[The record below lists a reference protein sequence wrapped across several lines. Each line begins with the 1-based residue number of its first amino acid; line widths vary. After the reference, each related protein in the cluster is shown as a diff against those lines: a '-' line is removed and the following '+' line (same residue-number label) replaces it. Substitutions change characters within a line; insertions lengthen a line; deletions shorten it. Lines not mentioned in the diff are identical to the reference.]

1 MIIVLVGSPLAG
13 KTTLLKQLQQNG
25 VKVFSADSHIRKIYQ
40 NGEVGYETIKSVLG
54 ENFVN
59 EKEVD
64 RRALAGWASE
74 EDNLKKLNELI
85 HPLIAEHLEG
95 KDDFVA
101 ELPIIT
107 SSSTKFN
114 YDKLILVKASEEE
127 IRNRFSQTNI
137 SNPKFIN
144 KIIEDWSND
153 IEYDYVVD
161 TTNDIQQDDIS
172 NIINILNEKQ

>member
-13 KTTLLKQLQQNG
+13 KTTLLKQLQENG
-25 VKVFSADSHIRKIYQ
+25 VRVFSADSHIRKIYQ

-74 EDNLKKLNELI
+74 DENLSTLNELI

-101 ELPIIT
+101 ELPIVT
-107 SSSTKFN
+107 SSSVKFK
-114 YDKLILVKASEEE
+114 YDKIILVKASDEA
-127 IRNRFSQTNI
+127 IKNRFAQTNL
-137 SNPKFIN
+137 SNPKFVD
-144 KIIEDWSND
+144 KIIKDWNND
-153 IEYDYVVD
+153 VEYDYVVD
-161 TTNDIQQDDIS
+161 TTNDIQHEDIS
-172 NIINILNEKQ
+172 NIIDILNEK